1 MAKIYFFKYT
11 SKDAFDEGKTVQYGG
26 IVAANSYSEAMKH
39 LEMMETPPSTGE
51 CEIICVD
58 QLEETG
64 DAILWTDDLE
74 FYAKLYKE
82 MMQ

>member
-11 SKDAFDEGKTVQYGG
+11 ARDAFDEAKTVQYGG

-39 LEMMETPPSTGE
+39 LENMETPPSTSE
-51 CEIICVD
+51 CDIICVD
-58 QLEETG
+58 QLEETA

-82 MMQ
+82 MI